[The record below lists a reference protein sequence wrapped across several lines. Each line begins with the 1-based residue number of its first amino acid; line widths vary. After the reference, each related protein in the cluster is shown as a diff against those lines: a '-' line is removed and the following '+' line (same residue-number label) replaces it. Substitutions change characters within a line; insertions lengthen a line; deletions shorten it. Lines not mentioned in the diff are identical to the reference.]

1 MPTCYHLHVAG
12 VGMIQKWEVAYQHGT
27 EPTHPLPESASPGC
41 RLPTLRHPR
50 PGRKDEPTSAR
61 RGFRS
66 SNGNTFHPLPVP
78 STNDRATF
86 APGERQRQPQRF
98 RQVRA
103 VHPATGPASEVP
115 ANCRPSPKSCC
126 HHKTEL
132 ACIARL
138 FGGALLEILIR
149 RSATAQTSASR
160 FLGDGSPRPRLPRR
174 LERML

>member
-12 VGMIQKWEVAYQHGT
+12 GGMIQKWEVAYQHGT

-103 VHPATGPASEVP
+103 VHPAVGPVCGSP
-115 ANCRPSPKSCC
+115 MKCCPSSKSCC
-126 HHKTEL
+126 HHKGNRKIGFALPEFSLGFRCLSLPSAALTTVQV
-132 ACIARL
+132 A
-138 FGGALLEILIR
+138 GG
-149 RSATAQTSASR
+149 QTHR
-160 FLGDGSPRPRLPRR
+160 F
-174 LERML
+174 